1 MTLYACAPWA
11 VFGCAHPGTR
21 TRLSRAAT
29 ANARGT
35 AILEACIRL
44 AARFDVVIED
54 EVDPLGQSG
63 NPSAFHAAWGPA
75 RRPRLRAGARRDDLS
90 RAAMSWSRLQDLR
103 MDLCRDN
110 ARLACSLPQARQ
122 ARERHLAQAA
132 QKRLE
137 AHPELLAVSTER
149 ASADA
154 TYEAVV
160 QSRCAN

>member
-1 MTLYACAPWA
+1 MTLCARGLWA
-11 VFGCAHPGTR
+11 IFGCTHPGTR

-29 ANARGT
+29 ANARG
-35 AILEACIRL
+35 AVILETCIRL

-54 EVDPLGQSG
+54 EVDPLGKSG

-75 RRPRLRAGARRDDLS
+75 RPPRLRAGAHRDVLS
-90 RAAMSWSRLQDLR
+90 HAAMSWRRLQDHP

-110 ARLACSLPQARQ
+110 SRLACSLLQARQ

-132 QKRLE
+132 QNRLE